1 MNDSLEAKFQC
12 RYDGCDKHSHKAN
25 RKRYQKTCKK
35 KSFDLP
41 QQKDI
46 SPFYCPKTWCSK
58 SFKQSLTVKDMS

>member
-1 MNDSLEAKFQC
+1 MDDSLEAKFQC

-35 KSFDLP
+35 
-41 QQKDI
+41 QKDI